1 MAHKQQRRRH
11 NQQRSAAAAPIDW
24 SAAEANA
31 RRELQRNAQAIQ
43 DTPRGTPGAK
53 PPTWRLG
60 RSPSSTSTDN

>member
-1 MAHKQQRRRH
+1 MARKRQRR
-11 NQQRSAAAAPIDW
+11 NQQPSTATAAPVDW
-24 SAAEANA
+24 SAAEAQA

-60 RSPSSTSTDN
+60 RSPGSTSTDN